1 MSYLCAFG
9 KSDATGLINNIMEK
23 VALRKGVKRALQ
35 DLAGEETY
43 AKYIESLRVPDW
55 VLLFFKTCGR
65 ISQGIVLRQRG
76 QESFDAREF
85 RQPKITSSG
94 ANYSN
99 LLNIQIATSKENTTA
114 AKTKATT
121 QPSTS
126 KFLKSKL
133 QIAHLNVRS
142 VKERNHLIQLR
153 ELMCEKNYDVLVI
166 SESWLNSTTTDAE
179 VEIAGYKITRLDRTK
194 KIGGGVC
201 IYTRL
206 SLKIKRL
213 KEMSVTSE
221 TGFQQLWVQI
231 QLEKLRSIV
240 LCVAY
245 RPEYCP
251 VSCFVDNFMD
261 KYSQALTFGK
271 NIIIAAEL

>member
-1 MSYLCAFG
+1 M
-9 KSDATGLINNIMEK
+9 IRPIPEK
-23 VALRKGVKRALQ
+23 TWQTLSFYNLLVPRRGHRGGNHLRN
-35 DLAGEETY
+35 
-43 AKYIESLRVPDW
+43 
-55 VLLFFKTCGR
+55 GR
-65 ISQGIVLRQRG
+65 SITRIC
-76 QESFDAREF
+76 DTAAREF
-85 RQPKITSSG
+85 RRPKITSSG

-99 LLNIQIATSKENTTA
+99 LLNIQIATLKENTTA
-114 AKTKATT
+114 ANTKATT

-126 KFLKSKL
+126 KFLKSQL

-201 IYTRL
+201 VYIRL
-206 SLKIKRL
+206 SLKIKCL

-231 QLEKLRSIV
+231 QLEKLTSII
-240 LCVAY
+240 LCVLF
-245 RPEYCP
+245 C
-251 VSCFVDNFMD
+251 
-261 KYSQALTFGK
+261 
-271 NIIIAAEL
+271 